1 MGKHWNRLK
10 PLCAI
15 ALDYKAMAVPHV
27 EPLADIP
34 VPPLIAALPKADL
47 HLHAETDARLD
58 RILAQ
63 RAGRRAYDW
72 RSWAQQLLAETS
84 PGMPR
89 LTRMGADQRADTAL
103 VDTLD
108 ADPELFVARI
118 VNILEEGAAD
128 GAVLIEVLF
137 GGQTILRP
145 DFMRCFRQ
153 AELHVQQRYP
163 HLRAEA
169 LIAATQPASAGW
181 LDQLLPACL
190 AMAQEGLAGIHI
202 IPDPYDTEADWR
214 PIYRW
219 AERAAAAGL
228 GLAAHAGEFSSANIA
243 AALRVPGLTRIGHA
257 VYAAHDAGLLEEL
270 ARSGVTVECNLSC
283 NVVLG
288 AVQSYADHPVRQF
301 VTYNIPVTLNTDDPV
316 RVWTTIGREY
326 AIGAA
331 LGFTAEELLSFTRN
345 AIQAAF
351 VSPMRRAALL
361 QELDAWEAGQA
372 HGI

>member
-1 MGKHWNRLK
+1 MV
-10 PLCAI
+10 I
-15 ALDYKAMAVPHV
+15 SHV
-27 EPLADIP
+27 EPLAEVS
-34 VPPLIAALPKADL
+34 VPALIAALPKADL

-63 RAGRRAYDW
+63 RAGRRPYDW
-72 RSWAQQLLAETS
+72 RSWAQQLLAETP

-89 LTRMGADQRADTAL
+89 LTHMAADRRADPAL

-108 ADPELFVARI
+108 ADPDLFVVRI
-118 VNILEEGAAD
+118 VDILEEGAAD

-145 DFMRCFRQ
+145 DFIHGFRQ
-153 AELHVQQRYP
+153 AERQAQQRYP

-169 LIAATQPASAGW
+169 LIAAAQPTSAVW
-181 LDQLLPACL
+181 IDQLLPVCL
-190 AMAQEGLAGIHI
+190 AMAQEGLARIHI

-214 PIYRW
+214 PVYRW

-228 GLAAHAGEFSSANIA
+228 GIAAHAGEFSTANIA
-243 AALRVPGLTRIGHA
+243 AALHVPGLTRIGHA
-257 VYAAHDAGLLEEL
+257 VYAARDPALLEAL

-301 VTYNIPVTLNTDDPV
+301 VAHNIPVTLNTDDPV
-316 RVWTTIGREY
+316 RVSTTIGREY

-331 LGFTAEELLSFTRN
+331 LGFTPGELLAFTRN
-345 AIQAAF
+345 AIHAAF
-351 VSPMRRAALL
+351 VSPMRRATLL
-361 QELDAWEAGQA
+361 QELDAWEARQA
-372 HGI
+372 HFSA

>member
-1 MGKHWNRLK
+1 M
-10 PLCAI
+10 I
-15 ALDYKAMAVPHV
+15 ASRI
-27 EPLADIP
+27 EPLAEIT
-34 VPPLIAALPKADL
+34 VPPLVAALPKADL

-58 RILAQ
+58 RVLAR
-63 RAGRRAYDW
+63 RAGRRPYDW
-72 RSWAQQLLAETS
+72 RSWAQRLLVETP

-89 LTRMGADQRADTAL
+89 LDRMAADRRADVAL
-103 VDTLD
+103 VEALD
-108 ADPELFVARI
+108 ADPDLFVVRI
-118 VNILEEGAAD
+118 TDILEEGAAD

-145 DFMRCFRQ
+145 DFMHCFRQ
-153 AELHVQQRYP
+153 AERQAQQRYP

-169 LIAATQPASAGW
+169 LIAAARPANAGW
-181 LDQLLPACL
+181 IDQLLPTCL

-202 IPDPYDTEADWR
+202 IPDPYDTEADWK

-228 GLAAHAGEFSSANIA
+228 GIAAHAGEFSSANIA

-257 VYAAHDAGLLEEL
+257 VYAAREPALLEAL

-288 AVQSYADHPVRQF
+288 AVQSYADHPIRQF
-301 VTYNIPVTLNTDDPV
+301 VRHNIPVTLNTDDPV

-331 LGFTAEELLSFTRN
+331 LGFTAGELLSFTRN
-345 AIQAAF
+345 AIHAAF
-351 VSPMRRAALL
+351 VSPIRRAALL
-361 QELDAWEAGQA
+361 EELDAWEVRQPLSA
-372 HGI
+372 